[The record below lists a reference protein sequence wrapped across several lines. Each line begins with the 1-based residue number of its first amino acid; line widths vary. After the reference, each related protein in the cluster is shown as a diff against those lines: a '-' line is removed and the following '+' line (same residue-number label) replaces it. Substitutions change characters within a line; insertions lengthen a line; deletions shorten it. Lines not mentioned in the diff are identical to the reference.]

1 MEDIESAKSEN
12 SNIRRIQNKLLQWE
26 IPDHPLAPL
35 STVQREIFYELSQ
48 VLQYLICSMF
58 NASNLIL
65 FYIFLNE

>member
-26 IPDHPLAPL
+26 IPDHPLASL